1 MKTKRFLS
9 ILIAVLMMVACFA
22 VTASADNAAIK
33 NTSADV
39 SLTIVL
45 KSGTEEQTTA
55 GTTGKT
61 EGTVKTDVAGT
72 PIKDAVFELYLQAAD
87 GTIGSTPTATGKTG
101 EDGKV
106 TFTKTGTNN
115 AGEKLAQGRYTVKN
129 KKKGQD
135 QLAAIADFAVDLP
148 MTTVADTGFI
158 YDVYVYP
165 KTPIDTSKPTVTKQ
179 VAKADSG
186 NFGQSTDEYT
196 LNSGFSTWKITSD
209 SLPTTIK
216 AYKTYTFTDVIDE
229 RLTPNTS
236 SVAVKYIDAEGA
248 EKTMTAETDYT
259 ATWSKVSDKYD
270 KVVVALS
277 TTGIAKLEAGKKV
290 FFTYTTTIDTAK
302 AGAVAQIIGNHVVLD
317 YKNSADSEG
326 RVDNTPNRPGD
337 DPNRPG
343 DDTFKPDDPTNW
355 PDTDVPNPDFDPT
368 KPEDPKTNPPTITIK
383 TPSNPGDTPGTDD
396 PYVWTGKIEG
406 LKTDNAATPAPLE
419 GAEFTLYTDA
429 ECTTQAAGTSVVT
442 SAADGTFSFVGLE
455 ANTYYLLETK
465 APEGYELNGAATKI
479 EIVSPLTE
487 GQTATKAPAV
497 SVTIKDIPS
506 TKLPVTGGMGVGMFA
521 LVGAALALAGVV
533 FMKKTGR
540 SEA

>member
-22 VTASADNAAIK
+22 VTARADNAAIK
-33 NTSADV
+33 NTAADV

-45 KSGTEEQTTA
+45 TGGTAAQETA
-55 GTTGKT
+55 GTAGKT
-61 EGTVKTDVAGT
+61 EGVEKTVTGS
-72 PIKDAVFELYLQAAD
+72 PIPNSVFEIYLQAAD
-87 GTIGSTPTATGKTG
+87 GTIGDTATATGTTG
-101 EDGKV
+101 TDGKV
-106 TFTKTGTNN
+106 TFTKTGTDN

-129 KKKGQD
+129 KTKGTGQT
-135 QLAAIADFAVDLP
+135 AALADFDVDLP

-158 YDVYVYP
+158 YNVYVYP
-165 KTPIDTSKPTVTKQ
+165 KTPMDTSKPTVTKQ
-179 VAKADSG
+179 VAKAGSG

-209 SLPTTIK
+209 TLPTTIK
-216 AYKTYTFTDVIDE
+216 SYKTFTFTDVIDE

-236 SVAVKYIDAEGA
+236 SVVVKYLDAADAEQ
-248 EKTMTAETDYT
+248 TMTAETDYT
-259 ATWSKVSDKYD
+259 ATWSKVKVGEEDKYD
-270 KVVVALS
+270 KVVVAL
-277 TTGIAKLEAGKKV
+277 TATGIAKLEAGKSV
-290 FFTYTTTIDTAK
+290 FFTYTTTINTAK

-317 YKNSADSEG
+317 YKNSADSTG
-326 RVDNTPNRPGD
+326 KVDNTPNRTD
-337 DPNRPG
+337 
-343 DDTFKPDDPTNW
+343 DDTFNPDDPTDW
-355 PDTDVPNPDFDPT
+355 PDTDVPNPDYDPT
-368 KPEDPKTNPPTITIK
+368 KPDDPTTNPPTITIK

-406 LKTDNAATPAPLE
+406 LKTDNAATPAPLA
-419 GAEFTLYTDA
+419 GAEFTLYTDDA
-429 ECTTQAAGTSVVT
+429 CTTQAAGTTVVT

-465 APEGYELNGAATKI
+465 APAGYELNGTATKI

-497 SVTIKDIPS
+497 KVTIKDIPS

-521 LVGAALALAGVV
+521 LLGAALAFAGVV
-533 FMKKTGR
+533 FMKKTGKT
-540 SEA
+540 EA